1 LDLLVIFV
9 KIRNFVGIKMD
20 ESIRLKIKW
29 GFVAVI
35 ILEIGCIFYALK
47 IYNKFVSNPDNYY
60 KNILNQ
66 EMGE

>member
-1 LDLLVIFV
+1 
-9 KIRNFVGIKMD
+9 MD